1 MISEATKKL
10 IAGET
15 LAEPEVE
22 QVAGEMMSGDAT
34 PVQVAAFL
42 TAQAIRGENIPEIVA
57 FARALRARALPFRRP
72 GGVVIDTCGTGGDHS
87 GTFNISTA
95 AALVAAGAGVRVA
108 KHGNRGASSR
118 CGSADVLEEL
128 GVRLDAPPEVMER
141 ALSEAN
147 ICFLFAQHY
156 HQSMRHVGPVRR
168 ELGFR
173 TVFNLVGP
181 LSNPAGANR
190 QLIGVFRAELVETY
204 AGALAQL
211 GCEGAMVVH
220 GEDGL
225 DEISTTA
232 PTLVATVIN
241 GAVQASRISPED
253 FGLHRARREDLAG
266 GEAAE
271 NAAIIRDILAGKPGP
286 KADIVLLNAGAAIHV
301 AGGAPT
307 LEAGV
312 AAARESVA
320 GGAAADKLGALARIT
335 NA

>member
-1 MISEATKKL
+1 MISEATKRL

-15 LAEPEVE
+15 LAETEVE
-22 QVAGEMMSGDAT
+22 EVAGEMMSGDAT
-34 PVQVAAFL
+34 PVQIAAFL
-42 TAQAIRGENIPEIVA
+42 TAQAIRGERIPEIVA

-72 GGVVIDTCGTGGDHS
+72 EGIVIDTCGTGGDHS

-118 CGSADVLEEL
+118 CGSADVLQEL

-141 ALSEAN
+141 ALAEAS

-181 LSNPAGANR
+181 LSNPAGASR
-190 QLIGVFRAELVETY
+190 QLIGVFRSELVETY

-211 GCEGAMVVH
+211 GCEGGMVVH

-225 DEISTTA
+225 DEISTTS
-232 PTLVATVIN
+232 PTVVATVV
-241 GAVQASRISPED
+241 GGGVKVSRMAPED
-253 FGLHRARREDLAG
+253 FGMARARREDLAG
-266 GEAAE
+266 GEAPE
-271 NAAIIRDILAGKPGP
+271 NAAIIRAILAGEPGP

-301 AGGAPT
+301 AGAAPSVA
-307 LEAGV
+307 AGV
-312 AAARESVA
+312 EAARRAIA
-320 GGAAADKLGALARIT
+320 GGEAARRLDALVRVT